1 MHTTCTPHDHL
12 IIIIILYLPSDFR
25 VAYAA
30 NISEHLPTQP
40 WDYRHK
46 VQTTTPR
53 TTSPTLCEQWVGSLT
68 SHRVIYEQ
76 GLWDG
81 TSGLSSLSEKT
92 RKSNHLQMSLQR
104 QHFLLVTTTCTQHAH
119 NMTTTCTPHDHN
131 MHTSWPPHAHLMTT
145 SWPQHA
151 HNMHTTWPQ
160 HAHNMTTTWPQ
171 HAHLMTT
178 TCTLR
183 ESCVAI
189 TVK

>member
-1 MHTTCTPHDHL
+1 MLSVFDIIII

-46 VQTTTPR
+46 VQTTTPG
-53 TTSPTLCEQWVGSLT
+53 TTSPTLREQWVGSLT

-104 QHFLLVTTTCTQHAH
+104 QHFLLSYLFIYLKTLSVGPAGVWTHDLPHGSPVLYQELYVLGDCTYVVNPSLTFAKLHR
-119 NMTTTCTPHDHN
+119 C
-131 MHTSWPPHAHLMTT
+131 
-145 SWPQHA
+145 
-151 HNMHTTWPQ
+151 
-160 HAHNMTTTWPQ
+160 
-171 HAHLMTT
+171 
-178 TCTLR
+178 
-183 ESCVAI
+183 I
-189 TVK
+189 